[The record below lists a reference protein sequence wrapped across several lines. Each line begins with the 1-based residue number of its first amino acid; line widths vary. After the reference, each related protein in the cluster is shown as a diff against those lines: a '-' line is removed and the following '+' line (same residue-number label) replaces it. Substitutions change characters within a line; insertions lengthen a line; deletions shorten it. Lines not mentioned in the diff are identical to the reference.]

1 MSCIVIVQQN
11 GKGVCSAHSQS
22 QHCTNQLNAVKYK
35 YDGFISN
42 GVNKVIPFAV
52 ITDLRTKPTKFHA
65 AVKITFFSL
74 PYSTRGREV
83 MVQFD
88 EFVPLAKRMIL
99 TVYKARDP
107 SMVG

>member
-52 ITDLRTKPTKFHA
+52 ITDLRTKPTDNFHT
-65 AVKITFFSL
+65 AVKINFFL
-74 PYSTRGREV
+74 YH
-83 MVQFD
+83 
-88 EFVPLAKRMIL
+88 I
-99 TVYKARDP
+99 
-107 SMVG
+107 